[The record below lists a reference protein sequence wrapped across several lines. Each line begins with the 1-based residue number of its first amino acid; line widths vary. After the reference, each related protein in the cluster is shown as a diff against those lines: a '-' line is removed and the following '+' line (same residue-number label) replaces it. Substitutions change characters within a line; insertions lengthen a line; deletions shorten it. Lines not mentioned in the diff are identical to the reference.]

1 MGEGAARARV
11 VRSSALAG
19 AMAFGLVWTAT
30 IVRAAPASRIVSLN
44 VCTDQVLL
52 DLVARDRIAAVSHLA
67 ADPAVSA
74 VAGRAVGLPATRG
87 EAEVVLGFDPDLVI
101 AGDYSTP
108 ATVALLERIG
118 RRVVKVPLATHL
130 DGIRSSIRRIAAA
143 VEEEA
148 AGERLIETFDRRI
161 AAVPQPVNQHRP
173 SALVY
178 QVNGLASSSE
188 SLADAVLAAAGFEN
202 HARRLELGAGGT
214 LSLELLVTKPP
225 DVIILTGPIDEYR
238 TAVADN
244 LRHPALSALGRQ
256 RRTVI
261 VQWPYWLC
269 GTQHTATAIERL
281 AAARPIAR
289 AALSAR

>member
-1 MGEGAARARV
+1 MGEWAAIARV
-11 VRSSALAG
+11 VRGVALAG
-19 AMAFGLVWTAT
+19 AMALGLVWSSPTA
-30 IVRAAPASRIVSLN
+30 RAAPASRIVSLN

-52 DLVARDRIAAVSHLA
+52 DLVARERIAAVSHLA

-74 VAGRAVGLPATRG
+74 VAGRAVGLPSTRG
-87 EAEVVLGFDPDLVI
+87 EAEVVLGFDPDLVV

-118 RRVVKVPLATHL
+118 RRVVKVPLATNL
-130 DGIRSSIRRIAAA
+130 DGIRATIRRIAAA
-143 VEEEA
+143 VEEVN
-148 AGERLIETFDRRI
+148 AGERLIDAFDRRI
-161 AAVPQPVNQHRP
+161 AAVPHPANQEKP

-188 SLADAVLAAAGFEN
+188 SLADAVLAAAGFDN
-202 HARRLELGAGGT
+202 HARRLDLGAGGT
-214 LSLELLVTKPP
+214 LPLELLVARPP

-256 RRTVI
+256 RHSVI
-261 VQWPYWLC
+261 VPWRYWLC

-281 AAARPIAR
+281 AAARPSVR
-289 AALSAR
+289 AAQSVR

>member
-1 MGEGAARARV
+1 MGEGAAIARV
-11 VRSSALAG
+11 VRSVALAG
-19 AMAFGLVWTAT
+19 VLALGVVCHGSAA
-30 IVRAAPASRIVSLN
+30 RAAPVTRIVSLN
-44 VCTDQVLL
+44 VCTDQILL

-74 VAGRAVGLPATRG
+74 VASRAVGLPSTRG
-87 EAEVVLGFDPDLVI
+87 EAEVVLSFDPDLVI

-118 RRVVKVPLATHL
+118 RRVVKVPLATNL

-143 VEEEA
+143 VEA
-148 AGERLIETFDRRI
+148 ADAGESLIATFDRRI
-161 AAVPQPVNQHRP
+161 AAVPQPANHQRP

-188 SLADAVLAAAGFEN
+188 SLADAVLTAAGFDN
-202 HARRLELGAGGT
+202 HARRLDLGAGGT
-214 LSLELLVTKPP
+214 LSLELLVTHPP
-225 DVIILTGPIDEYR
+225 DVIVLTGPIDEYR

-256 RRTVI
+256 RRSV
-261 VQWPYWLC
+261 VVPWRYWLC

-281 AAARPIAR
+281 AAARPATR
-289 AALSAR
+289 AAWGLR

>member
-1 MGEGAARARV
+1 MGESAAIERSIRGA
-11 VRSSALAG
+11 ALAG
-19 AMAFGLVWTAT
+19 ALALGVVWNAPTA
-30 IVRAAPASRIVSLN
+30 RAAPAARIVSLN

-52 DLVARDRIAAVSHLA
+52 DLVPRDRIAAVSHLA
-67 ADPAVSA
+67 ADAAVSA
-74 VAGRAVGLPATRG
+74 VASRTVGLPATRG
-87 EAEVVLGFDPDLVI
+87 EAEAVLGFDPDLVI

-118 RRVVKVPLATHL
+118 RRVVKVPLARDL
-130 DGIRSSIRRIAAA
+130 DGIRATIRRIATA
-143 VEEEA
+143 VEEEN

-161 AAVPQPVNQHRP
+161 AAIPRRANQHRP

-188 SLADAVLAAAGFEN
+188 SLADAVLAAAGFDN
-202 HARRLELGAGGT
+202 HARRLDLGAGGT
-214 LSLELLVTKPP
+214 LSLELLVTHPP

-244 LRHPALSALGRQ
+244 LRHPALAALGRQ
-256 RRTVI
+256 RRSV
-261 VQWPYWLC
+261 VVPWRYWLC

-281 AAARPIAR
+281 AAARPSSH